1 MKLTSRFLILVS
13 ALLLAVGA
21 SAFSGWRA
29 LTSLDAA
36 LSTIVEIDVQRLLS
50 ITHARRAFRSMN
62 VLERDYILSRNAQER
77 AAMAQRMN
85 DLATELSLHLDG
97 YAKLMPAEDATR
109 VSALR
114 SVRLRWLERDRR
126 VMKAAEQGEDAALEL
141 AKEHRLDPVSW
152 ETEIGQLI
160 QASEARLQAQ
170 LAETQT
176 TAGSARTTSILVSGL
191 ALVLA
196 AGLGGIVL
204 LGIRKN
210 LAELV
215 ALNVRLEERVKERT
229 RALSEREESL
239 RLVLD
244 STGDGLLTAG
254 LDGTLEGE
262 TSAATVAWF
271 GPPWTGTKLW
281 NYLLPEGGVS
291 ELHMQFAFEQLA
303 DDFLPWET
311 SVDQM
316 PRRIVRD
323 GRTLELDYKPILD
336 HGKLAKVL
344 VVARDASARLRSE
357 ELEAASREQQRLVGK
372 LIEDRSAFV
381 QFVQESEALL
391 DTLQSHVD
399 AAQLRRDLHTLKG
412 NTAVYG
418 MQSFAERCH
427 ALEER
432 MESTGTLPSAGDLS
446 ELAQFWRNR
455 MASIEDFLS
464 GTKRGVLE
472 IAPEE
477 HVRMIEDLLERR
489 AYLEILDM
497 VRMWS
502 WQRTAPRL
510 MHLRSYA
517 EHVARRMGK
526 RVNVTVEPNDLRV
539 PEDYLIGFWPTLS
552 HVVRNAVDHGV
563 ETPEVRV
570 RVGKSAEAEIR
581 IETRIEGNDFL
592 IIVADDGPGIDR
604 ALLFERA
611 RGLGLDVDEHTPLGE
626 LVFADGVSSRRPAS
640 ELSGRGIGLS
650 ATRQACA
657 VAGGVAEL
665 ESEPGRGAR
674 FTFRFRRAVLK
685 PSPLAAVLEQRWSL
699 APSSRRPVAGAE
711 ASAPPSGDKARSA
724 S

>member
-1 MKLTSRFLILVS
+1 MKLTSRFLMLVS

-21 SAFSGWRA
+21 STFSGWRA
-29 LTSLDAA
+29 LTSLDSA
-36 LSTIVEIDVQRLLS
+36 LSQIVEVDVQRLLS

-62 VLERDYILSRNAQER
+62 VLERDYILSRSPEER
-77 AAMAQRMN
+77 KAMAQRMA
-85 DLATELSLHLDG
+85 DLASELSLHLDA
-97 YAKLMPAEDATR
+97 YAERMPLADASR
-109 VSALR
+109 VAALR
-114 SVRLRWLERDRR
+114 GARERWLERDGR
-126 VMKAAEQGEDAALEL
+126 VLKAAEQGEDAALEL
-141 AKEHRLDPVSW
+141 SKAHRLDPVSW
-152 ETEIGQLI
+152 ETEIGRLI
-160 QASEARLQAQ
+160 RASEARLEAQ
-170 LAETQT
+170 LHDTQT
-176 TAGSARTTSILVSGL
+176 TAGSARTASVLVSGL
-191 ALVLA
+191 ALLLA

-215 ALNVRLEERVKERT
+215 GLNARLEERVKERT
-229 RALSEREESL
+229 QALSEREEAL

-244 STGDGLLTAG
+244 STGDGLLTVG

-262 TSAATVAWF
+262 TSAASVAWF

-303 DDFLPWET
+303 DDFLPWVT

-336 HGKLAKVL
+336 HGRLAQVL

-357 ELEAASREQQRLVGK
+357 ELEQASREQQRLVGK
-372 LIEDRSAFV
+372 LIEDRAAFV
-381 QFVQESEALL
+381 QFVQESEAML
-391 DTLQSHVD
+391 DMLQSHVD

-432 MESTGTLPSAGDLS
+432 MESTGTLPSAT
-446 ELAQFWRNR
+446 ELAQLTQFWRNR
-455 MASIEDFLS
+455 MSGIEDFLS

-497 VRMWS
+497 VRMWT

-510 MHLRSYA
+510 VHLRSYA

-526 RVNVTVEPNDLRV
+526 RVNVSVESNDLRV
-539 PEDYLIGFWPTLS
+539 PDDYLLPFWPTLS

-563 ETPEVRV
+563 ETPAERE
-570 RVGKSAEAEIR
+570 RAGKSGVAEIR
-581 IETRIEGNDFL
+581 IATRIEGNDFL
-592 IIVADDGPGIDR
+592 ISVADDGPGIDR
-604 ALLFERA
+604 ARLLERA
-611 RGLGLDVDEHTPLGE
+611 RGLGLDVDEQTPLGE
-626 LVFADGVSSRRPAS
+626 LVFADGVSSRRPAN

-657 VAGGVAEL
+657 VAGGLVEL

-699 APSSRRPVAGAE
+699 APSSRRSLTGTDAAVPA
-711 ASAPPSGDKARSA
+711 SGDKARSA

>member
-1 MKLTSRFLILVS
+1 MKLTARFLILVS

-21 SAFSGWRA
+21 TAFSGWRA
-29 LTSLDAA
+29 LRSLDSA
-36 LSTIVEIDVQRLLS
+36 LSHIVDDDVQRLLS

-62 VLERDYILSRNAQER
+62 VLERDYILSRSSQER
-77 AAMAQRMN
+77 AAMEQRMVE
-85 DLATELSLHLDG
+85 LATELSLHLDA
-97 YAKLMPAEDATR
+97 YAERMPPEDARNVT
-109 VSALR
+109 ALR
-114 SVRLRWLERDRR
+114 GVRERWLERDRR
-126 VMKAAEQGEDAALEL
+126 VMKAAAQGEEAALEL
-141 AKEHRLDPVSW
+141 SKAHKLDPVSW
-152 ETEIGQLI
+152 ETEIGKLI
-160 QASEARLQAQ
+160 QVSEARLQAQ
-170 LAETQT
+170 VHETRA
-176 TAGSARTTSILVSGL
+176 TAGRARTTSILVSGL
-191 ALVLA
+191 ALLLA
-196 AGLGGIVL
+196 GGLGGIVL
-204 LGIRKN
+204 LGIRRN

-215 ALNVRLEERVKERT
+215 TLNAQLEARVNERT
-229 RALSEREESL
+229 RALSEREEAL

-244 STGDGLLTAG
+244 STGDGLLTVG

-281 NYLLPEGGVS
+281 NYLVPEGGVS

-336 HGKLAKVL
+336 RGKLSKVL
-344 VVARDASARLRSE
+344 VVARDVSARLRSE
-357 ELEAASREQQRLVGK
+357 ELEQASREQQRLVGK

-391 DTLQSHVD
+391 DTLQGHVD

-412 NTAVYG
+412 NSAVYG

-432 MESTGTLPSAGDLS
+432 MESTGTLPSSGELG
-446 ELAQFWRNR
+446 ELAQFWRSR
-455 MASIEDFLS
+455 MSSIEDFLS

-497 VRMWS
+497 VRMWT

-510 MHLRSYA
+510 AHLRSYT
-517 EHVARRMGK
+517 EHVARRLGK
-526 RVNVTVEPNDLRV
+526 RVKVTLEANDLRV
-539 PEDYLIGFWPTLS
+539 PDDYLLGFWPTLS

-563 ETPEVRV
+563 EPEDERA
-570 RVGKSAEAEIR
+570 RAGKSPEAQIR
-581 IETRIEGNDFL
+581 IETRIDGNDFL
-592 IIVADDGPGIDR
+592 VSVADDGPGIDR
-604 ALLFERA
+604 ALLLERA
-611 RGLGLDVDEHTPLGE
+611 RGMGLDVDEHTPLSE

-640 ELSGRGIGLS
+640 ELSGRGVGLS
-650 ATRQACA
+650 ATRQACS
-657 VAGGVAEL
+657 VSGGVVEL

-674 FTFRFRRAVLK
+674 FTFRFRRPVLK

-711 ASAPPSGDKARSA
+711 PSEPAVDKARSV